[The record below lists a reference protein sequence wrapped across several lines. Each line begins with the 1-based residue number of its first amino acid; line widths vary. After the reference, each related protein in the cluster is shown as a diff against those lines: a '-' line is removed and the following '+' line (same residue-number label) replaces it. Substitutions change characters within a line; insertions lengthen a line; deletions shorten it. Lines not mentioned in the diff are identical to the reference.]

1 MKYVLQTNSLEK
13 RYGEYHALRGLTMNV
28 PKGSIYGFVGRNG
41 AGKTTLFR
49 QICGLQKPTAG
60 EYRIFGISNNDKNI
74 RKSRQRMGSVV
85 ETPSIYGEMTAENNL
100 KEQYR
105 NLGLPS
111 FADIPE
117 ILKLVGLE
125 DTGRKKARNFSF
137 GMRQR
142 LGIAIALAGNP
153 DFLVLDEPLNGL
165 DPQGMIEMREL
176 LLNLNRKQG
185 VTILISSHLLEEL
198 SKVATHF
205 GFIDKGILVEE
216 ISAAELEHK
225 YRKRTCITVTNTV
238 VLSQILDELGL
249 EHTILSDMEAHVY
262 GEIDITELVLRL
274 AAKDCRV
281 MSIETQ
287 EESLEN
293 YFMNLVG
300 GIL

>member
-1 MKYVLQTNSLEK
+1 MAMKYVLQTNSLEK

-185 VTILISSHLLEEL
+185 VTILISRDRKSTRLNSSHSGE
-198 SKVATHF
+198 SRMPS
-205 GFIDKGILVEE
+205 
-216 ISAAELEHK
+216 SA
-225 YRKRTCITVTNTV
+225 
-238 VLSQILDELGL
+238 
-249 EHTILSDMEAHVY
+249 
-262 GEIDITELVLRL
+262 
-274 AAKDCRV
+274 
-281 MSIETQ
+281 
-287 EESLEN
+287 
-293 YFMNLVG
+293 
-300 GIL
+300 

>member
-1 MKYVLQTNSLEK
+1 MEYVLQTNSLEK

-60 EYRIFGISNNDKNI
+60 EYYIFGISHKDKNI
-74 RKSRQRMGSVV
+74 QKSRRRMGAVV
-85 ETPSIYGEMTAENNL
+85 ETPSIYGEMSAENNL
-100 KEQYR
+100 KERYR

-111 FADIPE
+111 FADIPDL
-117 ILKLVGLE
+117 LKLVGLE

-142 LGIAIALAGNP
+142 LGIAVALAGNP

-176 LLNLNRKQG
+176 LLKLNRKHG

-205 GFIDKGILVEE
+205 GFIDKGVLVQE
-216 ISAAELEHK
+216 ISAAELEHMC
-225 YRKRTCITVTNTV
+225 RKRTCITVTNTV
-238 VLSQILDELGL
+238 ILSQILDEFEL
-249 EHTILSDMEAHVY
+249 EHTILSDVEAHVY

-300 GIL
+300 GTL

>member
-225 YRKRTCITVTNTV
+225 CRKRTCITVTNTV

-300 GIL
+300 GTL

>member
-28 PKGSIYGFVGRNG
+28 PKGSIYGFVGRND

-225 YRKRTCITVTNTV
+225 CRKRTCITVTNTV

-300 GIL
+300 GTL

>member
-1 MKYVLQTNSLEK
+1 MEYVLQTNALEK
-13 RYGEYHALRGLTMNV
+13 RYREYYALRGLTMNV
-28 PKGSIYGFVGRNG
+28 PKGSIYGFVGKNG

-60 EYRIFGISNNDKNI
+60 EYYIFGVSSKDKNI
-74 RKSRQRMGSVV
+74 SGSRRRMGSMV
-85 ETPSIYGEMTAENNL
+85 ETPSIYREMTAENNL

-117 ILKLVGLE
+117 LLELVGLK

-142 LGIAIALAGNP
+142 LGIAVALAGNP

-176 LLNLNRKQG
+176 LLKLNQKCG

-198 SKVATHF
+198 SKLATHF
-205 GFIDKGILVEE
+205 GFIDKGILVQE

-225 YRKRTCITVTNTV
+225 CRKRICITVSSTV
-238 VLSQILDELGL
+238 ILGRILDEFGI

-274 AAKDCRV
+274 TAKNCRV
-281 MSIETQ
+281 ISVQTQ

-300 GIL
+300 GTS

>member
-1 MKYVLQTNSLEK
+1 MKYVLQTDSLEK

-225 YRKRTCITVTNTV
+225 CRKRTCITVTNTV

-300 GIL
+300 GTL